1 MNIIE
6 WGNNVTCNKCV
17 RIERKKLVIRCC
29 TWWWLRW
36 EGKMEQQRTWG
47 EGVHKDN
54 KHMRNMYTTMMIMMQ
69 MQQKRQRP
77 YHIMKHESKQVRWR
91 CQTIKDDTMQY
102 NKRWTL
108 CKKQKWQGT
117 QYDHGITYR
126 NEICNNNYDNAINTI
141 TTWQQ
146 LK

>member
-1 MNIIE
+1 MNILLGQE
-6 WGNNVTCNKCV
+6 NATCNKCV
-17 RIERKKLVIRCC
+17 RIERKKLVMGCC
-29 TWWWLRW
+29 TWWWFRW
-36 EGKMEQQRTWG
+36 KGKMEQQRRWG

-77 YHIMKHESKQVRWR
+77 YHIMKHESKQVRWPW
-91 CQTIKDDTMQY
+91 QTNKDGTMQY
-102 NKRWTL
+102 NKRWTW

-117 QYDHGITYR
+117 QHDHGINIYEW
-126 NEICNNNYDNAINTI
+126 NMQNNYDNATNIINTR
-141 TTWQQ
+141 QQ